1 MPRFIVIP
9 KDAVANWRLT
19 ETTTVDGTL
28 NGVSVGRR
36 SLKRLDDGDWFIDLP
51 EPLCR
56 RAGVDTGDTADL
68 SLRVAS
74 TALPP
79 ELSSLLSK
87 NAEAR
92 RTWTALTL
100 SQQRMLREH
109 IASAT
114 QSTTRLRRAT
124 CALTVSMRREH
135 R

>member
-9 KDAVANWRLT
+9 KDAVADWRLR

-28 NGVSVGRR
+28 NGVSVGHR
-36 SLKRLDDGDWFIDLP
+36 SLKRLDDSNWFIDLP

-56 RAGVDTGDTADL
+56 RARIDTGDTVDL
-68 SLRVAS
+68 SLHVAS

-79 ELSSLLSK
+79 ELSSLLSR

-92 RTWTALTL
+92 RTWTALTV

-109 IASAT
+109 VASAR

-124 CALTVSMRREH
+124 CALTVSMHREH
-135 R
+135 H

>member
-9 KDAVANWRLT
+9 RGAVANWRLR
-19 ETTTVDGTL
+19 ETTTVEGTL

-36 SLKRLDDGDWFIDLP
+36 SLKRLDDSNWFIDLP

-56 RAGVDTGDTADL
+56 LAHVDKGDTVNV
-68 SLRVAS
+68 SLHVAS
-74 TALPP
+74 TALPS
-79 ELSSLLSK
+79 ELSSLLSS

-92 RTWTALTL
+92 RTWTALTP

-109 IASAT
+109 VASAR
-114 QSTTRLRRAT
+114 QSATRLHRAT
-124 CALTVSMRREH
+124 CALTFSTRREH